1 MTPPGSN
8 QTNTECGIVYRNP
21 NPVSATTLQ
30 PKEKKMKVNRLY
42 YPNTVLCSS

>member
-30 PKEKKMKVNRLY
+30 PKEKKNESEQ
-42 YPNTVLCSS
+42 TVLS